1 MPASQ
6 DAVSQTETC
15 SAQQPGKLHPLW
27 SLFDH
32 TSTCIAQLDLDLRLI
47 GSSDGFADLLGLPVE
62 ELLGVVIL
70 DVMRTNAK
78 DVLTRRL
85 LSLARGERSRF
96 TDRIATSTGAGRTNA
111 ELTGIAVP
119 NAAGRVHSVVVLL
132 EPESD
137 ATPRSTDA
145 TKPLTR
151 MEALVLEGVA
161 SGMSTVELAT
171 KLFLSRGG
179 VEYYVSALMKNL
191 QAANRSELVSKAYS
205 AELFSAGTWPP
216 QVIDHFIE

>member
-1 MPASQ
+1 
-6 DAVSQTETC
+6 
-15 SAQQPGKLHPLW
+15 
-27 SLFDH
+27 LFDN

-47 GSSDGFADLLGLPVE
+47 GSSDGFADLLGLSVE
-62 ELLGVVIL
+62 ELLGADIL
-70 DVMRTNAK
+70 DVIHTKAK
-78 DVLTRRL
+78 DVLTRQL

-96 TDRIATSTGAGRTNA
+96 TDRIATSTDTGRTNA
-111 ELTGIAVP
+111 ELTGIAVL
-119 NAAGRVHSVVVLL
+119 NAAGRVHSVVVLV
-132 EPESD
+132 EPQP
-137 ATPRSTDA
+137 ATEPCSTNA
-145 TKPLTR
+145 IKPLTR

-191 QAANRSELVSKAYS
+191 RAANRSEVVSRAYS

-216 QVIDHFIE
+216 HVSDDFIE